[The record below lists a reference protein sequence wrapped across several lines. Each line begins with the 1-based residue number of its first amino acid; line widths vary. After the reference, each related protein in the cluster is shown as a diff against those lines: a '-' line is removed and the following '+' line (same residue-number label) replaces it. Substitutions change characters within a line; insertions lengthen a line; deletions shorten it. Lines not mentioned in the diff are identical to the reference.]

1 MTTVLLLATAA
12 APPPTFS
19 TLFTSQDVQTY
30 LANATSTAVAVGWAQ
45 RMGLSKIYLETY
57 RAGGGGG
64 TGPHPSP
71 PPAMLRAAAA
81 AFQAVGIRTAGCV
94 CTTGIGVPSTEYPTV
109 SNYAMRETQQAVAEI
124 FAGPEEKSIN
134 QGKSRLRVT
143 VELF

>member
-1 MTTVLLLATAA
+1 MATLLLLTTAA

-64 TGPHPSP
+64 TGP
-71 PPAMLRAAAA
+71 A
-81 AFQAVGIRTAGCV
+81 
-94 CTTGIGVPSTEYPTV
+94 
-109 SNYAMRETQQAVAEI
+109 
-124 FAGPEEKSIN
+124 
-134 QGKSRLRVT
+134 
-143 VELF
+143 